1 MKIEE
6 LLSLIE
12 GRVVTQ
18 TNYLHLDIT
27 HGLSSD
33 LMSDVL
39 TLETEHTVLVTGLAN
54 IQAIRTSE
62 MLDIHCIIIAR
73 NKKVTPEMKVVAE
86 QCGITLIE
94 TSFSV
99 FKTVGILFQ
108 KGIQPVY

>member
-12 GRVVTQ
+12 GKVVTN
-18 TNYLHLDIT
+18 TYYHHLDIT

-39 TLETEHTVLVTGLAN
+39 TLETENTALITGLAN
-54 IQAIRTSE
+54 VQAIRTGE

-73 NKKVTPEMKVVAE
+73 NKRVTPEMKAVAE

-94 TSFSV
+94 TPFSV
-99 FKTVGILFQ
+99 FKSVGILYQ
-108 KGIQPVY
+108 HGIQPVY